1 MKNLFSNWH
10 FMRYFRLAIALF
22 MFYTAYENR
31 EWLFGVFGLF
41 FLLQAIFNF
50 GCNNNQ
56 CSIPNK
62 TRR

>member
-31 EWLFGVFGLF
+31 QWIFGAFGLF

-50 GCNNNQ
+50 GCNSSNCN
-56 CSIPNK
+56 IADK